1 MITNSQ
7 AEGLLQT
14 LTGVQSTDTTNTATL
29 LQFFNDSRRT
39 VANIR
44 TGSWPWLEIQKS
56 VLTTADQEYVEV
68 PNDMDKVVGVRV
80 RVGGTTDQDSTTYIP
95 IMIWDSKKWELVIAS
110 RLGSNTYPYYC
121 YQRGTRVL
129 FQPIPSDSSSRVV
142 LIGRRKLT
150 DLNIDDITN
159 ITVATATTDST
170 SVTVSGSAVATW
182 VGRYI
187 RITASNTVNKGDG
200 AWYEIASVTNSTT
213 IVLTK
218 PYQGTSIVA
227 GAAACTIGQITYEP
241 EAYQMAPIYRA
252 VAQYWDLKEN
262 MVLSERY
269 WNLYDGG
276 CEIGKKALPAGLIG
290 QMLDKEGDTFEGP
303 YFSNPNMR
311 QDSVNV
317 DSGVPYWLPY
327 QDATGF

>member
-1 MITNSQ
+1 MITKSQ

-14 LTGVQSTDTTNTATL
+14 LSGVQSTDTTNTALL

-44 TGSWPWLEIQKS
+44 SGSWPWLEIQET
-56 VLTTADQEYVEV
+56 VTTTADVEYIEV
-68 PNDMDKVVGVRV
+68 PNNMDKVVGVRV

-110 RLGSNTYPYYC
+110 RLGSNEYPYYT
-121 YQRGTRVL
+121 YQRASRVL
-129 FQPIPSDSSSRVV
+129 FQPVPSTTDVDV
-142 LIGRRKLT
+142 ILIGRRKLV
-150 DLNIDDITN
+150 DLAIDDITN
-159 ITVATATTDST
+159 LTVVTATTDSKT
-170 SVTVSGSAVATW
+170 ITMSGSAVSTW
-182 VGRYI
+182 AGRYI
-187 RITASNTVNKGDG
+187 RITASNTANKGDG
-200 AWYEIASVTNSTT
+200 AWYEIASVTNATT

-218 PYQGTSIVA
+218 EYQGVNIAA

-252 VAQYWDLKEN
+252 VAQYHDFKEN

-269 WNLYDGG
+269 WKLYDGG
-276 CEIGKKALPAGLIG
+276 VEIGKATLVGGLIG
-290 QMLDKEGDTFEGP
+290 QMLEKEGDTFEGP